1 MEEYKYRYDNTME
14 EDDKSE
20 RYKDEEDNAD
30 DEDESEIEGEIGEGI
45 KRKFRTLSM
54 DDNLY
59 RKKRML

>member
-20 RYKDEEDNAD
+20 RCEDEEDDAD
-30 DEDESEIEGEIGEGI
+30 DEDENEKEGEIREVM
-45 KRKFRTLSM
+45 KRKFITLSM
-54 DDNLY
+54 DDNSY